1 MPNQHE
7 WFRQFMN
14 TDGFSEALGIIWRF
28 GHIHEGDHRFEL
40 SHKSFHVVSKFSN
53 LIFGASEPR
62 SYFRKDKGFIE
73 WECHIDCSHPFLI
86 EAQKMGWTPRL
97 QQERLFPTGEFN
109 ESIFVKTYILLR
121 HDVGVMREKTKNGI
135 LIRPRLRLHGSVDVL
150 QNICRVLHQ
159 DLNIKPK
166 KLQTDGKVQR
176 AKTIYY
182 QSKKDIPAILQ
193 YAGAKEALGKFNS
206 FNLGYQEVKEGV
218 PACRSI

>member
-1 MPNQHE
+1 MTREQE
-7 WFRQFMN
+7 WFSQFIK
-14 TDGFSEALGIIWRF
+14 TDEFSEALGMIWRF
-28 GHIHEGDHRFEL
+28 GHIHMGDNRFEL
-40 SHKSFHVVSKFSN
+40 SHRSSHVVSRFSE

-62 SYFRKDKGFIE
+62 SYFRKGKGFIE
-73 WECHIDCSHPFLI
+73 WESHIDCSHPFLI

-97 QQERLFPTGEFN
+97 QQERLFPTGKFN
-109 ESIFVKTYILLR
+109 KSIFVKTYILLR
-121 HDVGVMREKTKNGI
+121 HDVGVMREKTENGI

-150 QNICRVLHQ
+150 QNICKVLHQ

-193 YAGAKEALGKFNS
+193 YAGAKEALDKFNS
-206 FNLGYQEVKEGV
+206 FNLGYQEVV
-218 PACRSI
+218 TQ

>member
-1 MPNQHE
+1 MTREQE
-7 WFRQFMN
+7 WFRQFIK
-14 TDGFSEALGIIWRF
+14 TDKFSEALGVIWRF
-28 GHIHEGDHRFEL
+28 GHIHEGDNRFEL

-73 WECHIDCSHPFLI
+73 WECHIDCFHPFLI

-109 ESIFVKTYILLR
+109 ESVFVKTYILLR
-121 HDVGVMREKTKNGI
+121 HDVGIMREKTENGI

-193 YAGAKEALGKFNS
+193 YAGAKEALDKFNS

-218 PACRSI
+218 PACHSI